1 MNTLQYLQHYTGTRR
16 DDYIR
21 NDVYIM
27 MLLLIFSIFALYT
40 NSIYLLI
47 PISICIPVIALRVF
61 RRLTHGFKGRECGI
75 TYSNDRLEVRIESEN
90 KNLSDLNIDK
100 CEFQESSGILYIFC
114 KRNKKDIAIM
124 LGVDKEEDVKDFS
137 TYVNHSITY
146 V

>member
-1 MNTLQYLQHYTGTRR
+1 MNTLQYLHHYTGTRR

-61 RRLTHGFKGRECGI
+61 RRLTHGFKGRECSI

-100 CEFQESSGILYIFC
+100 CEFQESSDILYIYF
-114 KRNKKDIAIM
+114 
-124 LGVDKEEDVKDFS
+124 VKG
-137 TYVNHSITY
+137 IRKILLLC
-146 V
+146 